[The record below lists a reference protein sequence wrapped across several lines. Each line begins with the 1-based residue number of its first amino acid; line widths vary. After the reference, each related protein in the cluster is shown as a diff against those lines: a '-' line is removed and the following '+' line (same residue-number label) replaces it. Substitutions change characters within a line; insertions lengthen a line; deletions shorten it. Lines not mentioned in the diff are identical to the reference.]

1 MSSSVGSLRRKSR
14 GLQKIFQPIGSC
26 PHDLK
31 FFPGKIFW
39 REILFTGFFPAR
51 KLKNPKIFR
60 SKVEKRKKKLA
71 RKLEKKVLVLQ
82 LTHFSV
88 VDRYRVRRTGN
99 PKTRTFFGRE
109 IFFTRKFLD

>member
-60 SKVEKRKKKLA
+60 SKVEKRKKSW
-71 RKLEKKVLVLQ
+71 RESWKK
-82 LTHFSV
+82 
-88 VDRYRVRRTGN
+88 RC
-99 PKTRTFFGRE
+99 
-109 IFFTRKFLD
+109 